1 MRQKSYPVDLSEREW
16 KLLEPMIPPA
26 KPRGRPRQTDMREVI
41 NAIFY
46 VLRGGIQWRML
57 PEGFPP
63 WQTVYGYFWRW
74 KRCDLWEQFNQV
86 LLPSV
91 RVAAERHPEPS
102 AAILD
107 SQSAKT
113 TEQGGIRGVDGGK

>member
-1 MRQKSYPVDLSEREW
+1 MRQKSHLVDLSEREW

-26 KPRGRPRQTDMREVI
+26 KPGGRPRQTDMREVI

-63 WQTVYGYFWRW
+63 WQTVYGYFWR
-74 KRCDLWEQFNQV
+74 
-86 LLPSV
+86 
-91 RVAAERHPEPS
+91 
-102 AAILD
+102 
-107 SQSAKT
+107 
-113 TEQGGIRGVDGGK
+113 